1 MIKKFI
7 FIITISLTLL
17 YSCKTKSDNTSVVN
31 MQEDEKAINNLIISY
46 KNALKDASIEKVLSN
61 YTTNGVLMSPDS
73 PTVIGDKIGDAYSS
87 IFDSVGIDID
97 FTLANMIIG
106 ENYTFVQ
113 STSDGSAL
121 IKALNQ
127 TVPEQNRELFV
138 MQRINGEWKIARYMY
153 NKMDILVPAN
163 SVEIVENK
171 SSASSTEDKNEIID
185 LITSIYRDALAS
197 GDSEA
202 IKNTFTVNGA
212 VMPPS
217 SATYRGSNNIK
228 ENYDNIFKNVSLD
241 LQFNIDEV
249 IIEGD
254 YGFVRSTSDGLAK
267 INATGESFPEVNRE
281 LFIVHKE
288 NNNWKIAFY
297 MYNKMS

>member
-46 KNALKDASIEKVLSN
+46 KNALKDASVEKVLSN

-106 ENYTFVQ
+106 ENYAFVQ

-153 NKMDILVPAN
+153 NKMDVLVPAN

-217 SATYRGSNNIK
+217 SATYRGSNSIK

-254 YGFVRSTSDGLAK
+254 YGFVRSTSDGLAN
-267 INATGESFPEVNRE
+267 INATGESLPEVNRE

>member
-46 KNALKDASIEKVLSN
+46 KNALKDASVEKVLSN

-106 ENYTFVQ
+106 ENYAFVQ

-267 INATGESFPEVNRE
+267 INATGESFTEVNRE

>member
-17 YSCKTKSDNTSVVN
+17 YSCKVKSDKLSVVN
-31 MQEDEKAINNLIISY
+31 MQEDEKAINNLIVSY
-46 KNALKDASIEKVLSN
+46 KNGLKDSSVEKVLAN
-61 YTTNGVLMSPDS
+61 YTTDAVLMSPDS
-73 PTVIGDKIGDAYSS
+73 PTVIGDKIGAAYSS

-106 ENYTFVQ
+106 EKYAFVQ

-121 IKALNQ
+121 IRALNQ
-127 TVPEQNRELFV
+127 TAPEQNRELFV
-138 MQRINGEWKIARYMY
+138 MQRVDGEWKIARYMY
-153 NKMDILVPAN
+153 NKMDALVPAN

-171 SSASSTEDKNEIID
+171 SSASSTKDESEIRN
-185 LITSIYRDALAS
+185 LITSLYRDALAS
-197 GDSEA
+197 GNSEA
-202 IKNTFTVNGA
+202 VKNTFAVNGA
-212 VMPPS
+212 VIPPS
-217 SATYRGSNNIK
+217 SATYRGAENIK

-241 LQFNIDEV
+241 LQFDIDEI

-254 YGFVRSTSDGLAK
+254 YGFVRSTSGGFAK
-267 INATGESFPEVNRE
+267 IKATGESSPEVNRE

>member
-46 KNALKDASIEKVLSN
+46 KNALKDASVEKVLAN

-73 PTVIGDKIGDAYSS
+73 PTVIGDKIGEAYSS

-106 ENYTFVQ
+106 ENYAFVQ

-138 MQRINGEWKIARYMY
+138 MQKINGEWKIARYMY

-217 SATYRGSNNIK
+217 SATYRGSNSIK

-267 INATGESFPEVNRE
+267 INATGESLPEVNRE

>member
-17 YSCKTKSDNTSVVN
+17 YSCKTKSDNTSAVN

-46 KNALKDASIEKVLSN
+46 KNALKDASVEKVLSN
-61 YTTNGVLMSPDS
+61 YTIDGVLMSPDS

-87 IFDSVGIDID
+87 IFDSVEIDID
-97 FTLANMIIG
+97 FTLANIIIG
-106 ENYTFVQ
+106 ENYAFVQ

-121 IKALNQ
+121 VKALNQ

-185 LITSIYRDALAS
+185 LITSIYRDALAN
-197 GDSEA
+197 GDSET

-267 INATGESFPEVNRE
+267 INATGESLPEVNRE

>member
-17 YSCKTKSDNTSVVN
+17 YSCKVKSDKLSVVN
-31 MQEDEKAINNLIISY
+31 MQEDEKAINNLIVSY
-46 KNALKDASIEKVLSN
+46 KNGLKDSSVEKVLAN
-61 YTTNGVLMSPDS
+61 YTTDAVLMSPDS
-73 PTVIGDKIGDAYSS
+73 PTVIGDKIGAAYSS

-106 ENYTFVQ
+106 EKYAFVQ

-121 IKALNQ
+121 IRALNQ
-127 TVPEQNRELFV
+127 TAPEQNRELFV
-138 MQRINGEWKIARYMY
+138 MQRVDGEWKIARYMY
-153 NKMDILVPAN
+153 NKMDALVPAN

-171 SSASSTEDKNEIID
+171 SSASSTKDESEIRN
-185 LITSIYRDALAS
+185 LITSLYRDALAS
-197 GDSEA
+197 GNSEA
-202 IKNTFTVNGA
+202 VKNTFAVNGA

-217 SATYRGSNNIK
+217 SATYRGVENIK

-241 LQFNIDEV
+241 LQFDIDEI

-254 YGFVRSTSDGLAK
+254 YGFVRSTSGGFAK
-267 INATGESFPEVNRE
+267 IKATGESSPEVNRE